1 MKLQLGIS
9 GEKLSD
15 LSGAIVEV
23 LTHHWVYT
31 LCSSTPTADL
41 SADWTYIEWF
51 DVVLKCPLTGG
62 SVAFALNNITH
73 WEILL
78 ALSGNY
84 KAKKRKEEEA
94 INKKQIKKRTNQ
106 GKNIIHR
113 QSFPDSQYTHT
124 HTHVHIFLPAAVTQ
138 QNPQQ
143 FNF

>member
-41 SADWTYIEWF
+41 SSDWTYIECF
-51 DVVLKCPLTGG
+51 DVVSKCPLTGG

-73 WEILL
+73 
-78 ALSGNY
+78 
-84 KAKKRKEEEA
+84 
-94 INKKQIKKRTNQ
+94 
-106 GKNIIHR
+106 
-113 QSFPDSQYTHT
+113 
-124 HTHVHIFLPAAVTQ
+124 
-138 QNPQQ
+138 
-143 FNF
+143 